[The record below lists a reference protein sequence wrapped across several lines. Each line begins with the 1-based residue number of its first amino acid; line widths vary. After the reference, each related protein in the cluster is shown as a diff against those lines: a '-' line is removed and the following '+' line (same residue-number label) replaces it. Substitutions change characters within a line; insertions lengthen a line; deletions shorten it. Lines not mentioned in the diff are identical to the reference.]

1 VPVLFVHGESDPVVP
16 VEVARRSAAQLP
28 RAQIRTFPVDLHDVL
43 NEHDR
48 DQVHEVVAGFVN
60 EAVALQPVA
69 D

>member
-1 VPVLFVHGESDPVVP
+1 
-16 VEVARRSAAQLP
+16 
-28 RAQIRTFPVDLHDVL
+28 VL

-69 D
+69 G